1 MQGCFSFLRS
11 MAPKAE
17 RTVTVHPTVPFLN
30 KATKVHG
37 ALVFASGQ
45 LGMREPGKLVPGGV
59 QAEADQA
66 LKNLADVLAEAG
78 SDIRRCLKV
87 NIFLADIADFN
98 AFNEVYASGRPRTQ
112 MPTFFV
118 LLVPGGIVNEFCDQI
133 FIGKPLT
140 SSTMKPSPR
149 ELLLRKLIWK
159 MCSPLSPTLTIITI
173 D

>member
-98 AFNEVYASGRPRTQ
+98 AFNEVYVRHFPDPAEAPARTCLQ
-112 MPTFFV
+112 AGA
-118 LLVPGGIVNEFCDQI
+118 L
-133 FIGKPLT
+133 PLQA
-140 SSTMKPSPR
+140 KV
-149 ELLLRKLIWK
+149 ELEAVAAAGA
-159 MCSPLSPTLTIITI
+159 
-173 D
+173 